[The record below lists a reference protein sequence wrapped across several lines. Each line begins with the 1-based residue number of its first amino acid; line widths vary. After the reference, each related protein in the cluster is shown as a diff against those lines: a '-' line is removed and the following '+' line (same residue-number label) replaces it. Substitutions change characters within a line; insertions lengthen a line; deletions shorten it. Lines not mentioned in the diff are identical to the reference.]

1 MMELNELQESVRSL
15 KFLLTEDDYLS
26 QWFDEDLRD
35 AARSRAL
42 DKVLLPLIKDWELLR
57 DAEELRNAPSK

>member
-1 MMELNELQESVRSL
+1 MMELNELKESVRSL

-35 AARSRAL
+35 AARSREL

-57 DAEELRNAPSK
+57 AAEELRNATSK